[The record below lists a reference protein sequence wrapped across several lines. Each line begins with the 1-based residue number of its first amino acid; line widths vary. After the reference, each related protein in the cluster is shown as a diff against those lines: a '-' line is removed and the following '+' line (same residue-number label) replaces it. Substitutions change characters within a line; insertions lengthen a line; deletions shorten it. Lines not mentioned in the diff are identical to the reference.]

1 MMDRLAPRG
10 QSLVELVA
18 MLGIFSA
25 LLAMTMLIG
34 VVGDQSIRASGAAR
48 LAAFDCDLRPGF
60 CRVDATDT
68 QTKVRTLFFS
78 SDLREVLTK
87 DAPEMREFS
96 ALRSNRQVIE
106 KFKDVRLGV
115 DLPRVDGADKNLLDK
130 LATAFRSLSLKAGPG
145 IFGLPSPDQLTR
157 STVTTVL
164 WDSHGSD
171 RALSI
176 PRLQMQNR
184 VALISDSWSASDRND
199 FVTRSRNGESPLA
212 LLGNVID
219 WFYMPGK
226 DLLMPVT
233 DFVGLESNTRSFR
246 DGYHRVD
253 YDLPYANS
261 RARTN

>member
-1 MMDRLAPRG
+1 MIDIVPPRG
-10 QSLVELVA
+10 QSLVELVV
-18 MLGIFSA
+18 MLGTFSA
-25 LLAMTMLIG
+25 LLAMTMMIG

-48 LAAFDCDLRPGF
+48 LAAFDCDLRPGY
-60 CRVDATDT
+60 CRTDATDT
-68 QTKVRTLFFS
+68 ENKVRASLFS
-78 SDLREVLTK
+78 SDQREVLTS
-87 DAPEMREFS
+87 DVPAMREYS

-115 DLPRVDGADKNLLDK
+115 DLPRVDGADKNLLAK
-130 LATAFRSLSLKAGPG
+130 LATAFRSLSLKAGPA

-157 STVTTVL
+157 STVTAVL
-164 WDSHGSD
+164 WDSHGND
-171 RALSI
+171 RALPI

-184 VALISDSWSASDRND
+184 VALISDSWSANDRND

-212 LLGNVID
+212 LLGNAID
-219 WFYMPGK
+219 LLYMPGK

-246 DGYHRVD
+246 DSYHRVD

-261 RARTN
+261 RVRMN